1 MSALAALL
9 PMAVVACGDDAKSAE
24 TLPPIF
30 STTTTTTLNV
40 TTTIVFEV
48 YVVQSGDGLG
58 KIAQQF
64 GVTIDELIAANGITD
79 PEHIEVGQKLDIP
92 PPATT
97 TTTTVPS
104 ITTTTTTG

>member
-1 MSALAALL
+1 MSAAASLL
-9 PMAVVACGDDAKSAE
+9 PLAVVACGDDAKSTE

-40 TTTIVFEV
+40 TTTTVLEV
-48 YVVQSGDGLG
+48 YEVQPGDGLG
-58 KIAQQF
+58 KIADQF

-79 PEHIEVGQKLDIP
+79 PEHIEVGQRLKIP

-104 ITTTTTTG
+104 TTTTTTG